1 MGRTAS
7 SGKIAAPALVFGSVS
22 PYNKEEKAVVFLL
35 WVLLILLVLLL
46 ACLAA
51 AVFMFDFAIR
61 RVPRFTKLPPEPEQG
76 ARGALRREGE
86 AYLAAR
92 PHEEWTIAADDGTR
106 LCAGF
111 WPADAPTGKTV
122 LAIHGYRCS
131 GTKEYGLFAKFY
143 HSLGYNLLLPDNRAH
158 GASGGGYVGFG
169 WLDAADCIAWA
180 REAARRIPD
189 CSILLHGISM
199 GSATVLMAAGQDGL
213 PPWIKG
219 VVADCGYSSAWDQFI
234 WQMKQMFHLPPFPI
248 LHLAS
253 LICRLR
259 AGYWF
264 GQANTLAWVKHIRVP
279 VQFIHGG
286 ADTYVPTAMVQPLY
300 EACPAQ
306 KFLCLVPGA
315 PHAASYSTDPKLY
328 ENTVKNFVQ
337 TIGF

>member
-1 MGRTAS
+1 M
-7 SGKIAAPALVFGSVS
+7 
-22 PYNKEEKAVVFLL
+22 
-35 WVLLILLVLLL
+35 VLLLVLL

-61 RVPRFTKLPPEPEQG
+61 RVPRFTKLPPEAEQG
-76 ARGALRREGE
+76 ERGALRRQGE

-92 PHEEWTIAADDGTR
+92 PHEQWTIAAADGTR

-131 GTKEYGLFAKFY
+131 GTREYGLFARFY
-143 HSLGYNLLLPDNRAH
+143 HSLGYNLLLPDDRAH
-158 GASGGGYVGFG
+158 GASGGSYVGFG
-169 WLDAADCIAWA
+169 WLDQADCIAWA
-180 REAARRIPD
+180 REAARRLPD

-213 PPWIKG
+213 PPCVRG
-219 VVADCGYSSAWDQFI
+219 VVADCGYSSAWEQFV
-234 WQMKQMFHLPPFPI
+234 WQMKQMFHLPSFPI

-264 GQANTLAWVKHIRVP
+264 GQADTLAWVKRIRVP
-279 VQFIHGG
+279 VQFIHGE

-315 PHAASYSTDPKLY
+315 PHAASYSTDPELY
-328 ENTVKNFVQ
+328 ENTVKTFLQ
-337 TIGF
+337 TIEF